1 MTPPPAPETAPAPP
15 PAPAPRRP
23 APTGIAV
30 AVGVMVLVYAGFVL
44 WEGAGEV
51 WAAVRLPGWTGL
63 AALALFT
70 LLALSLGLARWWY
83 YLRLV
88 GVRVGVGAVLRAYL
102 GSQALALTPGRV
114 GELWRGWLLPAGAGP
129 AGRVAATV
137 VAERMTDVFATLLLA
152 GAAAVLW
159 TGSPWLCLVP
169 GSVIVGSFVLLRRPG
184 WALGLARVLAR
195 RRGWWWRGAADG
207 LRSLAKARE
216 CLRPGGF
223 LVGLAVGLGM
233 QAAEGFGL
241 LALLAAAGTELPLF
255 RAVAGYGFALFVG
268 SVTPAPG
275 GAGGFEGTLTA
286 VLVNGGVDEPLAVA
300 SALLVRIVTMWL
312 MVPVG
317 LAALWSP
324 RPADTVPQVGA

>member
-1 MTPPPAPETAPAPP
+1 MTPPPAPDLAPAT
-15 PAPAPRRP
+15 PAAAPRRP
-23 APTGIAV
+23 APTGIWAAV
-30 AVGVMVLVYAGFVL
+30 AVMVVVYAGFVL

-51 WAAVRLPGWTGL
+51 WAAARLPGWRGL
-63 AALALFT
+63 GALALFT
-70 LLALSLGLARWWY
+70 LLAISLGFARWWY

-88 GVRVGVGAVLRAYL
+88 GVRVGPGPVMRAYL

-114 GELWRGWLLPAGAGP
+114 GELWRGWLLPPAAGP

-169 GSVIVGSFVLLRRPG
+169 GTVIVGALTLLRRPG

-195 RRGWWWRGAADG
+195 RRSWWWRSAAEG

-216 CLRPGGF
+216 CLKPTGF
-223 LVGLAVGLGM
+223 VVGLVVALGI

-255 RAVAGYGFALFVG
+255 RAVAGYGFAVFVG

-275 GAGGFEGTLTA
+275 GAGGFEGTLAA
-286 VLVNGGVDEPLAVA
+286 VLTAGGVDEALAVA

-317 LAALWSP
+317 LAALWAP
-324 RPADTVPQVGA
+324 RPEATLPSAPA